1 MADNLTTQSATPATI
16 PAGAKIAT
24 REVTYSG
31 DTSSHLAPVALVT
44 LSGADDAKTAT
55 DISEDNGIPIAGEAV
70 TDSYPNPAQIAGGK
84 ATARV
89 DSFGNLQVRGPV
101 TTDEQ
106 GWRDCFSG
114 SSVGLALT
122 GTPTFTNGGTSVTGS
137 GTLFTT
143 EVEAGDYIKRDSDGN
158 TAWARVDEVLS
169 DTALTLEANY
179 SGTSGGS
186 ASSVATVAQFT
197 GTGGS
202 ITVTNSAMTIV
213 SGTTISAETGVR
225 RVVDYAPMVFEA
237 ADVSLSQRIANQT
250 AYLGLQHR
258 GLTSTSRY
266 YARFEFDGTSNT
278 VVKCASSWT
287 KSGSLTANDIQSTTA
302 TLPASLTTAT
312 AARYRIE
319 LAVLYVRFYV
329 NDILL
334 AEHRTHLPNPY
345 DYVDVVAYWANGGSA
360 PATSTNFVI
369 NSMAVRNIN
378 KLDVEIT
385 SNVDSVAV
393 NNAPAAILTGSGAAL
408 NADLIILDCLQYRG
422 IAVQVTS
429 IGGGATLSFQGSN
442 DSAFGAVIAL
452 QAIPAAGGAAVTTTN
467 AVGHWIIPI
476 TTRFVRVRATAFT
489 SGTQTITVMA
499 MQQMPQILPQ
509 ITTVY
514 NGTQTVTANLGT
526 GGTAATSLGKAE
538 DAVAATGDTGV
549 AVLAVRRDTPTSDVS
564 AAGDYATLQVNSTG
578 SLWVTPVPTTAGG
591 LTIARTISAATT
603 NATSVKA
610 SAGQVFGWYISNAN
624 AAARF
629 LKLYNKASAPTVG
642 TDTPVMTIQIPAGAA
657 ANVEFSHGIAFATG
671 IALALTANVADADT
685 SAVAANEIIINL
697 LYK

>member
-89 DSFGNLQVRGPV
+89 DSFGNMQVRGPV

-202 ITVTNSAMTIV
+202 ITVTSSAMTIV

-225 RVVDYAPMVFEA
+225 RVVDYAPIVFEA
-237 ADVSLSQRIANQT
+237 ADVSLSQRIANQK
-250 AYLGLQHR
+250 AILGLQHR
-258 GLTSTSRY
+258 GATSTARY
-266 YARFEFDGTSNT
+266 YARFEFDGTVNT

-334 AEHRTHLPNPY
+334 AEHRTHLPSAY
-345 DYVDVVAYWANGGSA
+345 DYVDAVAYWENGGSA

-369 NSMAVRNIN
+369 NSMALRNIN

-393 NNAPAAILTGSGAAL
+393 NNSPGSVFTGSATA
-408 NADLIILDCLQYRG
+408 NNTDLLLLDCAQFRAL
-422 IAVQVTS
+422 AVQVTV
-429 IGGGATLSFQGSN
+429 IGVATLSFQGSN
-442 DSAFGAVIAL
+442 DAAFGASIAL

-476 TTRFVRVRATAFT
+476 ATRFVRIRTTAYT
-489 SGTQTITVMA
+489 SGTPTISVMA
-499 MQQMPQILPQ
+499 MQQAPQILPQ
-509 ITTVY
+509 ITASIT
-514 NGTQTVTANLGT
+514 GTPTVTANLGT
-526 GGTAATSLGKAE
+526 GGTSATSLGKAE
-538 DAVAATGDTGV
+538 DAVAASGDTGV

-578 SLWVTPVPTTAGG
+578 SLWVTPVPNTAGG
-591 LTIARTISAATT
+591 LLISRTLSAATT

-624 AAARF
+624 AAVRF